1 MMELSHTKTRT
12 LFLEEMSPHELGRFI
27 REKITNFDCYEN
39 ATTEIQKAVSEGHP
53 NPKRYLHRLVWKV
66 CKHIMEQRL
75 PKNLSYYS
83 ECLNNDLSGKEFPW
97 SSLMWLVG
105 PEVNERIDID
115 GVVLEPP
122 SEENLM
128 INRRVDKRSYWEDNK
143 ERIVPS
149 SVLRIGFLARNQM
162 EFNQDIRRLFMS
174 LRLFRLG
181 YTDYSRMHTIPDSI
195 IENEFIT
202 TTPKIET
209 EARFLVRKNDE
220 EDLRFHLFSLTKLI
234 PDEFMKPSF
243 VRDDALSIAYGHY
256 EEALKMTDPHRQVA
270 QGIIGLEGLFLDPKH
285 RGPKKKD
292 LANRILDSEI
302 DCTDLSFD
310 EIVESYNIR
319 NDLFHTTPLSPE
331 RISASFELT
340 GKILECLRKTII
352 HNLGSTS

>member
-1 MMELSHTKTRT
+1 
-12 LFLEEMSPHELGRFI
+12 
-27 REKITNFDCYEN
+27 
-39 ATTEIQKAVSEGHP
+39 
-53 NPKRYLHRLVWKV
+53 
-66 CKHIMEQRL
+66 
-75 PKNLSYYS
+75 
-83 ECLNNDLSGKEFPW
+83 
-97 SSLMWLVG
+97 MWLVG